1 MVLVFGLL
9 DLVWWVLAFGLLVL
23 NGHLVEMVVVV
34 GCIGGVGLIC
44 ELWVQFMIYGY
55 GFVGDVLLELD
66 CVVVVV
72 VDFFFFFL
80 LLGFV
85 VVAGGPMVEVVEVVV
100 ASGPTVEWVSM
111 GCG

>member
-1 MVLVFGLL
+1 
-9 DLVWWVLAFGLLVL
+9 
-23 NGHLVEMVVVV
+23 MVVVV

-55 GFVGDVLLELD
+55 GFVSDVVLELD

-72 VDFFFFFL
+72 VVDFFFFFFL

-111 GCG
+111 GCGWWWGWVDEVDYYIYFISLFILF

>member
-9 DLVWWVLAFGLLVL
+9 DLVWWVLAFGLLDL

-44 ELWVQFMIYGY
+44 ELWVQFMIYGC
-55 GFVGDVLLELD
+55 GFVGDVVLELD

-72 VDFFFFFL
+72 FFFFL